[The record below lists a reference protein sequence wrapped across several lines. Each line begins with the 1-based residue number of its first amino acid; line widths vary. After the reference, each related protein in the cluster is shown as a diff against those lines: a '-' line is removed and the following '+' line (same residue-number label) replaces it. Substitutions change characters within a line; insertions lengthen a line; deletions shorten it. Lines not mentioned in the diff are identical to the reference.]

1 MSKISFFTHYNRP
14 PAQDTVLDYE
24 TCNVSQADIDVS
36 SLAYQLDRYGMEGL
50 QARMEAMRDKF
61 GYADTTKFG
70 NFADLQNRVR
80 KGVEYFEALP
90 SEVRAKFGHRPEL
103 FYEYLENNKD
113 EAIKAGYIKADIK
126 VDDDVVNNTLDNNIG
141 QELIKDD
148 NTIQPVPQIP
158 VVDDSVKS

>member
-14 PAQDTVLDYE
+14 PSVLTELDYE
-24 TCNVSQADIDVS
+24 TCNVSQADVDIS
-36 SLAYQLDRYGMEGL
+36 KLSYQLDRYGMEGL

-103 FYEYLENNKD
+103 FYDYLEKNKD
-113 EAIKAGYIKADIK
+113 EAIKEGYIKSDIK
-126 VDDDVVNNTLDNNIG
+126 VDSGVVDSTIDNNIG
-141 QELIKDD
+141 QELVKD
-148 NTIQPVPQIP
+148 TPVDTP
-158 VVDDSVKS
+158 VSSTADVDLNS